1 MAGVPY
7 TEAAEKFC
15 REWDGVLDHCH
26 FFGRDKSRIDF
37 RFHCS
42 LELAD
47 GFDSSEAALQY
58 WYAPEMTDEYGLDT
72 VPVATGG
79 YYYYDIIWIKP
90 DGSLVAV
97 LPDGGRENDFSD
109 LFAYL
114 CSEFVFA
121 GMPDFVECDYEAK
134 EG

>member
-1 MAGVPY
+1 MP
-7 TEAAEKFC
+7 
-15 REWDGVLDHCH
+15 DHCR

-47 GFDSSEAALQY
+47 GFDSSEEALQY

-72 VPVATGG
+72 VPVAKGG
-79 YYYYDIIWIKP
+79 YYFYDIIWIKP

-97 LPDGGRENDFSD
+97 LPDGVRVNCFKD
-109 LFAYL
+109 LLDYL